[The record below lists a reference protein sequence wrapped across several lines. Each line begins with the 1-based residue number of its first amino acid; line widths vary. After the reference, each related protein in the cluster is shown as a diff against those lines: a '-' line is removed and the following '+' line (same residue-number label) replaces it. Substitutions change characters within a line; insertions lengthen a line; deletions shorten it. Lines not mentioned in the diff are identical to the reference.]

1 MRTPTDHDLELSIA
15 AMLGFGVG
23 LAALVVLAG
32 GLLYLQHPWSATPDY
47 SHFLPVNPSL
57 RTFTG
62 ILRGARQLSPESIIQ
77 LGLIL
82 LIATPVARVAF
93 CVVGFARQRDVLY
106 VLISSGVLAILLY
119 SLTRGGR

>member
-32 GLLYLQHPWSATPDY
+32 GLLYLRHPWSAAPDY
-47 SHFLPVNPSL
+47 SHFLPADPSL
-57 RTFTG
+57 RTITG
-62 ILRGARQLSPESIIQ
+62 ILRGALQRSPESIIQ